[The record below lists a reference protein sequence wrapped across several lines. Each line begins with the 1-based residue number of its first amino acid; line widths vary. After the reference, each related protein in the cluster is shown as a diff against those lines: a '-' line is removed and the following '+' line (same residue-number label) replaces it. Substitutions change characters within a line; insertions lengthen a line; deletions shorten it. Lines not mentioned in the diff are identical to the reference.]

1 MSGRR
6 AAGVDKLR
14 AELNRR
20 GAPEEII
27 DECLAQLSPTDQRRA
42 MLDALSAKFKP
53 TDNRVRGARFLLG
66 RGFAEDEI
74 EGALDDFFLS
84 E

>member
-1 MSGRR
+1 
-6 AAGVDKLR
+6 
-14 AELNRR
+14 
-20 GAPEEII
+20 
-27 DECLAQLSPTDQRRA
+27 